1 MTPATAI
8 LLMGPTA
15 AGKTDLAVV
24 VAERYPVELISVDSA
39 LIYRGMDIGTGK
51 PDAEVLARCPH
62 HLVNILDPSES
73 YSAGQFVRDA
83 SALVADIH
91 GRGRMPLLVGGTM
104 LYFRAL
110 LRGIAEMP
118 AADTQFRMEL
128 DRRAAQLG
136 WPALHAEL
144 AQRDPIAAARIGA
157 NDAQRIQRALEVM
170 QLTGRPM
177 SAVQAEA
184 RPPLPNVRFIAV
196 GLSPLDREVLYARIE
211 TRFQQMMRTGFLDEV
226 RRLYVRGDLHAELP
240 AIRAVGYRQLWRHL
254 AGECSLEEAVQQS
267 ILATRHLARRQ
278 LIWMRAESALQ
289 WIDSGADTALLQFMQ
304 KIESCFG

>member
-15 AGKTDLAVV
+15 AGKTDLAVA

>member
-15 AGKTDLAVV
+15 AGKTDLAVA

-254 AGECSLEEAVQQS
+254 AGECSLEEAVQQG